1 MKHRKKKDCRK
12 LTIHELWSNFK
23 KSNKCVVVVSKGE
36 KVKGKLKIFE
46 EIMVEDIQ
54 Y

>member
-1 MKHRKKKDCRK
+1 MKNRKKIDCRK

-23 KSNKCVVVVSKGE
+23 KPNKCVVVVTKE
-36 KVKGKLKIFE
+36 EEEKGKLKIFE